1 MSRDKWRRKIVVGTD
16 RQARQ
21 RIIYMRRRL
30 TAPEAQPAAGESV
43 IGMPLWDAVARID
56 RTFTTTRQG
65 VVGSA
70 DRLDVEDAARDTNCR
85 HD

>member
-1 MSRDKWRRKIVVGTD
+1 
-16 RQARQ
+16 
-21 RIIYMRRRL
+21 
-30 TAPEAQPAAGESV
+30 
-43 IGMPLWDAVARID
+43 MPLWDAVARID